1 VGVAGR
7 ATRPRRLLVT
17 AAALV
22 LSVAVACGDDGSDV
36 DDEGLSPPAS
46 PTPQTA
52 PPAPGVSAPGT
63 GSVAVGGAVATF
75 EVTECRTEADP
86 AEPEAAQTLVA
97 VAGSGTT
104 DSGVDFT
111 VEIAR
116 FATGTE
122 VRTFTDSI
130 IYSDPARILQAQR
143 IEVAGEVT
151 DLRDQRATSALL
163 TVRPDGVSG
172 RGLAGPPGST
182 AEDEGITG
190 IAVDATCG

>member
-1 VGVAGR
+1 VA
-7 ATRPRRLLVT
+7 V
-17 AAALV
+17 V
-22 LSVAVACGDDGSDV
+22 LSLAVSAGCGDDGADV
-36 DDEGLSPPAS
+36 DDEGLGPPAS

-52 PPAPGVSAPGT
+52 PPAPDVSEPGT

-75 EVTECRTEADP
+75 EVTDCRTEADP
-86 AEPEAAQTLVA
+86 DEPEAAQTLVA
-97 VAGSGTT
+97 VTGAGTT

-116 FATGTE
+116 FATGTD

-130 IYSDPARILQAQR
+130 TYSDPARILQAQR

-151 DLRDQRATSALL
+151 DLRDEGATSALL

-182 AEDEGITG
+182 AADEGITG